1 MSDETVTSLLPAVQ
15 SNTQNNQGN
24 ECQICRRSFRT
35 NRGLLQ
41 HLNTCHRRNTAN
53 LKAGS
58 NNESDENNDNE
69 VQEPEQQHEDF
80 YWNTVPGRIYQK
92 DLEGA
97 YNQIVCWRKD
107 KFMLPTK
114 AAGKKFIDD
123 ISRLLN
129 LWRSKMPLKNVALK
143 AVHVMPA
150 LHLQK
155 PSETS
160 KAKNHLKA
168 LERRLRLWEEG
179 SITGLVNE
187 SKTIQD
193 RLPSTNK

>member
-1 MSDETVTSLLPAVQ
+1 M
-15 SNTQNNQGN
+15 
-24 ECQICRRSFRT
+24 
-35 NRGLLQ
+35 
-41 HLNTCHRRNTAN
+41 NTCCRRRNTAN
-53 LKAGS
+53 LNASS

-69 VQEPEQQHEDF
+69 IQKPEQQHEDF

-107 KFMLPTK
+107 KFMVPTN
-114 AAGKKFIDD
+114 ASGKKFIDE

-129 LWRSKMPLKNVALK
+129 LLRSKMPLKNVALK

-155 PSETS
+155 PSKTS
-160 KAKNHLKA
+160 KAKKPPKSIRKKT
-168 LERRLRLWEEG
+168 EIVGRRKHHR
-179 SITGLVNE
+179 TCVNE

-193 RLPSTNK
+193 R